1 MAFLNPNPSLKL
13 KTFTINL
20 QVVSLYEKQN
30 IESEVVSQALYGEN
44 FHILEKKNDWILIQ
58 LKDDN
63 YTGWILN
70 YSYFNFFKTNY
81 MVNIPCTWVYNSPDI
96 KSYPRIK
103 LFAGSKLKVIE
114 LRKSW
119 ARVEITEKKLF
130 NGYIP
135 VRHIVKKNKKLNW
148 LNIIKQFENAP
159 YLWGGKTVNGIDCS
173 GLLQLSLKFLG
184 LKIPRDTKDQ
194 RNYFKNFILK
204 DKSKILKKGDI
215 IFWKGHVAVILN
227 NKKLIHANAFHMSV
241 KIEQIESAL
250 KRINQQYVVIRF

>member
-1 MAFLNPNPSLKL
+1 MASLNLNQSIKPN
-13 KTFTINL
+13 TYTINL

-30 IESEVVSQALYGEN
+30 IKSEVVSQALYGEN
-44 FHILEKKNDWILIQ
+44 FHVLEKNNDWILIQ

-63 YTGWILN
+63 YKGWILN

-81 MVNIPCTWVYNSPDI
+81 MVHLPCTWIYNSPDI
-96 KSYPRIK
+96 KSCPRIK
-103 LFAGSKLKVIE
+103 LFAGSKLNVIE
-114 LRKSW
+114 LNKSW
-119 ARVEITEKKLF
+119 ARVEITEKKPIY
-130 NGYIP
+130 GYIP
-135 VRHIVKKNKKLNW
+135 VGHIININKKLNW

-159 YLWGGKTVNGIDCS
+159 YLWGGKTINGIDCS

-204 DKSKILKKGDI
+204 DKSKILNKGDI

-227 NKKLIHANAFHMSV
+227 KKQLIHANAFHMSV
-241 KIEQIESAL
+241 KIERIESAL
-250 KRINQQYVVIRF
+250 KRINQQYVVIRL